1 MTLMSFALISSEF
14 MPVALLTP
22 IGAELGMTEG
32 QTGQAIAFSGLFAV
46 LTSLFSNSVFART
59 DRKTVVMF
67 YTGVMVVSGLA
78 VTFAPNAVAFMI
90 GRALTGMAIGGF
102 FSISTAI
109 AARIAS
115 GDDLVRVLT
124 WIQAGSAL
132 AAVLAQP
139 VGSFLGGLI
148 GWRGAFFTVVPI
160 GILALVLQAMVL
172 PSVPSTQAMPVSRTL
187 GMLSKRRFAVGMI
200 AMTLF
205 FVGQFALSTYLRPYL
220 EGVTHLGIS
229 SLSLTLFIL
238 GLSGLAGTLL
248 VGHAIRRFQHGLLIG
263 APVGLV
269 VISVALIGL
278 GAHFMPV
285 VLVLILW
292 GFLTSPIPAVWGD
305 WMTRVIPDD
314 LEPGGAMFVALIQTA
329 ITCGA
334 FVGGVLFDTFGWQAA
349 FAFAGASFTAS
360 ALVAARMQR

>member
-1 MTLMSFALISSEF
+1 

-59 DRKTVVMF
+59 DRRIVVMF

-78 VTFAPNAVAFMI
+78 VTFAPNAVVFMI
-90 GRALTGMAIGGF
+90 GRALIGMAIGGF

-115 GDDLVRVLT
+115 GDDLVRFLT

-139 VGSFLGGLI
+139 VGSFLGGMI

-160 GILALVLQAMVL
+160 GIVALFLQAKVL
-172 PSVPSTQAMPVSRTL
+172 PKVPSAQAVPVSRTL
-187 GMLSKRRFAVGMI
+187 GMLAKRRFAVGMM
-200 AMTLF
+200 AMTMF

-220 EGVTHLGIS
+220 EGVTHLGIG

-278 GAHFMPV
+278 GEYFMPV
-285 VLVLILW
+285 ALLLILW

-334 FVGGVLFDTFGWQAA
+334 FVGGALFDTLGWQTT
-349 FAFAGASFTAS
+349 FAFAGAAFAAS
-360 ALVAARMQR
+360 ALVAACMQR